1 MTETKRAIV
10 VGAGSSGLI
19 AAKELLDIGLD
30 LTILEKE
37 ATLGGV
43 WHKYCWKT
51 STLTSS
57 KWMTEYGCYPA
68 PSEYADFMKPEEMME
83 YLSSFTKHYGLE
95 DKVHFGI
102 DVKAIDRTT
111 DGKYDVITDK
121 ETYSGY
127 DYVVISTGLHG
138 KPVIREI
145 PGLDKFTGTVMHGF
159 KYKGPEEF
167 RDKKVVCMGLGESGI
182 GISSEISSVAAK
194 TVVAAGG
201 FNFAPRVYPY
211 TNKPFDQ
218 IQFWPLGQY
227 IKDYQEIL
235 SAEMSWI
242 TRLPEPL
249 RSAYAKY
256 HPWLQKFPKE
266 WLPTAYIP
274 YYWAGKYWPKPS
286 SSFGDAS
293 GNLTRPDTPPDDIMY
308 LVDTGK
314 IIPKGKVQRFDET
327 GAYFPDGSREE
338 VDMVVAN
345 TGFKSG
351 AALIEFPDN
360 WQYRH
365 QDLYKGCIHPDMPG
379 LAFTG
384 TVRPTIGSIPA
395 MAEMQSRFI
404 AQVFSGGFELPEK
417 EELKKLIK
425 READNHARKN
435 PKMTERWP
443 HIYFFDQWMEEM
455 AELIGT
461 QPKIWQHLSSWKQLQ
476 GFLFGA
482 PMPLRFRQYGSGSV
496 EGGKERYAERI
507 NHLYGTPPLTYTVLF
522 LFISLLYPYVLS
534 LLVAAVCFWGTDLS
548 PLVSISLGLV
558 FYTLYMTVDV
568 FRFVVGFIP
577 LILPAHMALEDTVPW
592 SNFSYDSKQR
602 IVWANI
608 PKDARIDYSAP
619 KIFENDEVPQ
629 GKVLE
634 REREIVAKG

>member
-19 AAKELLDIGLD
+19 AAKELSDIGLD

-95 DKVHFGI
+95 DKVHFGVE
-102 DVKAIDRTT
+102 VKSIARSG

-138 KPVIREI
+138 KPVLREV
-145 PGLDKFTGTVMHGF
+145 PGLDKFTGTIMHGF
-159 KYKGPEEF
+159 KYKDPEEF
-167 RDKKVVCMGLGESGI
+167 RGKKVVCMGLGESGI

-194 TVVAAGG
+194 TVVAAGA

-218 IQFWPLGQY
+218 IQFWPIGQY
-227 IKDYQEIL
+227 IKDYQEL
-235 SAEMSWI
+235 LTVQMSWI

-249 RSAYAKY
+249 RTAYAKR
-256 HPWLQKFPKE
+256 HPWLQNLPKE

-274 YYWAGKYWPKPS
+274 NYWAGKYWPKPNS
-286 SSFGDAS
+286 NFGDVS
-293 GNLTRPDTPPDDIMY
+293 GNLTRPSANPDDIIY
-308 LVDTGK
+308 LVQSGK
-314 IIPKGKVQRFDET
+314 ITAKGKVQRFDET

-345 TGFKSG
+345 TGFKPG

-365 QDLYKGCIHPDMPG
+365 QELYKGCFHPDMPNLG
-379 LAFTG
+379 FVG
-384 TVRPTIGSIPA
+384 FVRPTVGSIPA
-395 MAEMQSRFI
+395 MAEMQSRLV
-404 AQVFSGGFELPEK
+404 AQVFSGECKLPEK
-417 EELKKLIK
+417 EELRTLIK
-425 READNHARKN
+425 KEADDHAKKN

-443 HIYFFDQWMEEM
+443 HVYFFDQWMEDI
-455 AELIGT
+455 AELLGT
-461 QPKIWQHLSSWKQLQ
+461 QPKIWQHLGSWKQLQ
-476 GFLFGA
+476 GFLLGA
-482 PMPLRFRQYGSGSV
+482 PMPLRFRQYGTGAV
-496 EGGKERYAERI
+496 PGARERYAERI
-507 NHLYGTPPLTYTVLF
+507 NQVYGSRPQSNLLPFLT
-522 LFISLLYPYVLS
+522 ISLLFPYIIS
-534 LLVAAVCFWGTDLS
+534 LIVSAICFWGANLS
-548 PLVSISLGLV
+548 PIISIASGLL
-558 FYTLYMTVDV
+558 FYTLYMTVDL
-568 FRFVVGFIP
+568 FRFVVGFLPLTLPSLIALGQTLPWQNYDNDTMMP
-577 LILPAHMALEDTVPW
+577 LISFPEENRL
-592 SNFSYDSKQR
+592 
-602 IVWANI
+602 
-608 PKDARIDYSAP
+608 DYTNP
-619 KIFENDEVPQ
+619 RVFENDGIPKGE
-629 GKVLE
+629 LLD
-634 REREIVAKG
+634 REMAAKS